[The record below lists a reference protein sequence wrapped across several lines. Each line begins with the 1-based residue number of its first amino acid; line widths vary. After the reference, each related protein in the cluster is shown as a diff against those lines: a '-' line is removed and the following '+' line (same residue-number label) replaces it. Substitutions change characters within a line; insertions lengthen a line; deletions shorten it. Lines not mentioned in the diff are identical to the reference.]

1 MDMANDISKR
11 AKRGAAAMCHTIK
24 LTTETSLPA
33 AYMDTI
39 MKKHDAQMS
48 HLMVF
53 LQYIM
58 CAKLMRFQSAIV
70 SKAQSAL
77 VTFEWFLSSMSA
89 QMRFQTAILSNA

>member
-48 HLMVF
+48 QFNGFSPV
-53 LQYIM
+53 YYVRKI
-58 CAKLMRFQSAIV
+58 
-70 SKAQSAL
+70 
-77 VTFEWFLSSMSA
+77 
-89 QMRFQTAILSNA
+89 NAFFKVLL